1 MPFRIDKKPS
11 GYKLYNLDKK
21 RYAKPTFK
29 TRQAAVNMKKT
40 YMKYDARM
48 QSTPKGKGK

>member
-1 MPFRIDKKPS
+1 MPFRIDKKNN

-29 TRQAAVNMKKT
+29 TRQSAMNASKNYSNYDRRKK
-40 YMKYDARM
+40 K
-48 QSTPKGKGK
+48 